1 MSIFWKAQ
9 KTAKKVTQ
17 KAGFEKFHLNLWI
30 FFIPNSFLNAW
41 IFCFAIL
48 SSNLSGRFMHL
59 LRRYMHLLTFIV
71 NKTSSVYRYAAFPVA
86 MLYNL
91 SLSVW
96 LNGFIIWNRFITP
109 CRRYYE
115 TSSFF
120 FSSSIS
126 NDDVIIVICKKWDSA
141 HVCLAEIG
149 LVIYVMPNWLLPGW
163 SAPELDQLGYWR
175 KIFHFALFQ
184 TIILEIWIHLRFV
197 SSLISQAISYKSN
210 DSSQTIC

>member
-1 MSIFWKAQ
+1 M
-9 KTAKKVTQ
+9 KVEQVLMVTIKPLSYQ
-17 KAGFEKFHLNLWI
+17 FFERYRRLPKSSRKRQVSKNFIWI
-30 FFIPNSFLNAW
+30 SEFFFIPNSLLNAW

-141 HVCLAEIG
+141 HVCLAEIE
-149 LVIYVMPNWLLPGW
+149 LVIYVMPNWLQHGW
-163 SAPELDQLGYWR
+163 SAP
-175 KIFHFALFQ
+175 
-184 TIILEIWIHLRFV
+184 
-197 SSLISQAISYKSN
+197 
-210 DSSQTIC
+210 